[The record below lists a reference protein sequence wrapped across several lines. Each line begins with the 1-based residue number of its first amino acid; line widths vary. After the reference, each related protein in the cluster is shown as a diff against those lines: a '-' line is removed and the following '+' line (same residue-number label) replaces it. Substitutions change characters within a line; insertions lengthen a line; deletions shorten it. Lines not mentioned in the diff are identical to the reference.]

1 MIIDNKIR
9 LIFFLHILVLIVF
22 FFINH
27 YILTPDDFNGGHTI
41 KTKLDTLYHTMV
53 THASIGYGDI
63 SPKSSRA
70 RILATIHIFIAFL
83 LIILI
88 VP

>member
-1 MIIDNKIR
+1 METNEKIK
-9 LIFFLHILVLIVF
+9 LIFSLHIIVIIIF
-22 FFINH
+22 YLINH
-27 YILTPDDFNGGHTI
+27 YILTPDDFNGGNTI
-41 KTKLDTLYHTMV
+41 NGRLDTLYHTIV

-63 SPKSSRA
+63 SPKSKRA
-70 RILATIHIFIAFL
+70 RILASIHILITFL

>member
-1 MIIDNKIR
+1 METNEKIK
-9 LIFFLHILVLIVF
+9 LIFSLHIIVIIIF
-22 FFINH
+22 YLINH
-27 YILTPDDFNGGHTI
+27 YILTPDDFNGGSTI
-41 KTKLDTLYHTMV
+41 NGSLDTLYHTIV

-63 SPKSSRA
+63 SPKSKRA
-70 RILATIHIFIAFL
+70 RILASIHILITFL